1 MLLFMRPQD
10 VDTVRD
16 ILCYHA
22 RITDSEELQSEKAL
36 KARFHVEA
44 IDPAKGSATGYIA
57 KYISKILMV
66 LRWMVSRTKKPAKTC
81 VIWLSPYPRGL
92 HAGVFASFS
101 RLVVRR

>member
-1 MLLFMRPQD
+1 MLLFMRLQD

-22 RITDSEELQSEKAL
+22 RITDSEELQTPNAL

-57 KYISKILMV
+57 KYISKNIDGFALDGEQDEE
-66 LRWMVSRTKKPAKTC
+66 TGETC
-81 VIWLSPYPRGL
+81 GIWLNLFLHGL
-92 HAGVFASFS
+92 HAGAFASFS
-101 RLVVRR
+101 RLAVRR